1 MYITIAVIA
10 LLFVA
15 WVVYSYH
22 NSIDPYEYGSSI
34 SGNRVSFTFKTKQG
48 DHHIILKLGHH
59 DEEFQY
65 EDGALIITR
74 SVSDAEHLR
83 RSLTTKDIR
92 ESGPTGEYLY
102 KIMTNNFEDEDFMY
116 RHASSM
122 RKLREFVLSDFM
134 TLQLRNMFN
143 AQTVR

>member
-22 NSIDPYEYGSSI
+22 NRIDPNEYGSSI
-34 SGNRVSFTFKTKQG
+34 LGNRVSFTFKTKQG
-48 DHHIILKLGHH
+48 DHHIILKLSQH

-65 EDGALIITR
+65 DGDTLVITR
-74 SVSDAEHLR
+74 SLSDTEYLR
-83 RSLTTKDIR
+83 RSLTVKDIR
-92 ESGPTGEYLY
+92 ESGPAGEFLY
-102 KIMTNNFEDEDFMY
+102 KIMTDNLEDEDFMF

-122 RKLREFVLSDFM
+122 RKLRKYMLSNFM
-134 TLQLRNMFN
+134 TLQLRHLH
-143 AQTVR
+143 AKQLAC

>member
-1 MYITIAVIA
+1 MYITIAVIT

-34 SGNRVSFTFKTKQG
+34 LGNRVSFTFKTKQG
-48 DHHIILKLGHH
+48 DHRIILKLSQH
-59 DEEFQY
+59 DEEHRY
-65 EDGALIITR
+65 DGDTLVVSR
-74 SVSDAEHLR
+74 SVADTEYLR

-92 ESGPTGEYLY
+92 ESGPAGEFLY
-102 KIMTNNFEDEDFMY
+102 KIMTDNLEGEDFMF

-122 RKLREFVLSDFM
+122 RKLRKYVLSNFM
-134 TLQLRNMFN
+134 TLQLRHLYTKE
-143 AQTVR
+143 AVW